1 MSLSSLLGITK
12 SQPAQVIPASIT
24 EPKIAEEIAPYLK
37 DILGKGQALYKQR
50 TEEGFVP
57 FEGQTLADVSAD
69 QLAAQEGIR
78 NLVGGQAPAFE
89 EARGLTRSQ
98 TQQAT
103 ADTLQ
108 PFMNPYQ
115 QAVTDIAKRQATEQF
130 QQTTLPGLRKQAVDA
145 GSFGGS
151 RAAMLESQALDN
163 QARLLADIQAKG
175 DLAAFQDARNA
186 FEAQKTRE
194 RLAAQGLT
202 GLATGQFGAQTREL
216 GALEAVGREGQQR
229 EQQLLDESYK
239 RFLEE
244 RQFPEQ
250 QLGQYQALV
259 AGTPIS
265 QGNITYQ
272 QAKFQPSPLSQA
284 LGTASAGLGAYETA
298 QKVGLF
304 SKEGGG
310 IAQGLASLPVIKK
323 QQGKQIL
330 QQTMNEVSPMT
341 GVSDVGTEE
350 QAGIIANFLKS
361 LNLGPTEKQE
371 EKAKELQDY
380 NVRAQKIRQEQEDAK
395 NLKKQNLMLAKEQTL
410 LDDTIAS
417 QVPVNVVPDN
427 TTTVNSQSTKS
438 PIVINDVDDVAQNNA
453 GNRLTNVLSNV
464 NTVKEDTTPP
474 EEKPDPRPLDEMR
487 TAVKGL
493 EGLFKDRDAKLTT
506 QEATEKA
513 LIDTDRAEAKGEA
526 RRKFLVDFGEALLTG
541 DGAGGGFF
549 AEAGKAGVKATK
561 GSQKY
566 FDTLKNLNKEE
577 RKIVT
582 DSANRKFN
590 NQVSEYQQKLELG
603 RITLK
608 EYELGIEQAKASL
621 GNYLK
626 EMQLFDSALS
636 TTISLF
642 DKARSG
648 DVNLSAA
655 AGAYDKIRDRL
666 PDDVKSGYDK
676 SFNTLIEDSPE
687 EGLNKFPVQP
697 RRQ

>member
-194 RLAAQGLT
+194 RLAAEGLT

>member
-78 NLVGGQAPAFE
+78 KLVGGQTPAFE
-89 EARGLTRSQ
+89 EARELTRSQ

-130 QQTTLPGLRKQAVDA
+130 EQTTLPGLRKQAVDA

-194 RLAAQGLT
+194 RLAAEGLT

-244 RQFPEQ
+244 RGFPEQ

-259 AGTPIS
+259 AGTPIN

-284 LGTASAGLGAYETA
+284 LGTASAGVGAYETA

-330 QQTMNEVSPMT
+330 QQTMDEVSPMT
-341 GVSDVGTEE
+341 GVSDVGSEE

-361 LNLGPTEKQE
+361 LNYGPTEKQE

-380 NVRAQKIRQEQEDAK
+380 NVRAQKIRQEIEDAK
-395 NLKKQNLMLAKEQTL
+395 NLKKQNLMLAKKQTL

-417 QVPVNVVPDN
+417 QVPVDVVPDN
-427 TTTVNSQSTKS
+427 TTTVNTQ
-438 PIVINDVDDVAQNNA
+438 PIVIDDVDDVAQNNA
-453 GNRLTNVLSNV
+453 GNRVTNVLSNV
-464 NTVKEDTTPP
+464 NTVTEDTTPP
-474 EEKPDPRPLDEMR
+474 PEENVTKPRPLDEMR

-549 AEAGKAGVKATK
+549 AEVGKAGAKATK

-582 DSANRKFN
+582 DSANRQFN
-590 NQVSEYQQKLELG
+590 NQVSQYQQQLELG
-603 RITLK
+603 KITLK

-626 EMQLFDSALS
+626 EIQLFDSSLS

-648 DVNLSAA
+648 DVELSAA
-655 AGAYDKIRDRL
+655 VGAYNTVRDRL

-676 SFNTLIEDSPE
+676 SFNTLIEASPE
-687 EGLNKFPVQP
+687 EGLNKFTLQP
-697 RRQ
+697 PRI

>member
-427 TTTVNSQSTKS
+427 TITVNAQPT
-438 PIVINDVDDVAQNNA
+438 VIDDVDDVSQNNA
-453 GNRLTNVLSNV
+453 GNRVTNVLSNV